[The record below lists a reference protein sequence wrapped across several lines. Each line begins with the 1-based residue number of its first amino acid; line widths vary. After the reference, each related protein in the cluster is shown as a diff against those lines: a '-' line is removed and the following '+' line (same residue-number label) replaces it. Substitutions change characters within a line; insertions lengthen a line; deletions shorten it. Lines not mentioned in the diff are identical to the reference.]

1 MKKIIIGLLVLTS
14 GSAFAY
20 SSKCAV
26 SVTAFSTPG
35 QQHVDY
41 QHFRVYENGVEEYVG
56 PCEGNQ
62 HITGAIVNAV
72 ASLFGCG
79 KENDS
84 P

>member
-1 MKKIIIGLLVLTS
+1 MNHSDVCRPS
-14 GSAFAY
+14 PAHPSD
-20 SSKCAV
+20 
-26 SVTAFSTPG
+26 STPG

>member
-1 MKKIIIGLLVLTS
+1 MNHSDVCRPS
-14 GSAFAY
+14 QPHPSD
-20 SSKCAV
+20 
-26 SVTAFSTPG
+26 STPG

-41 QHFRVYENGVEEYVG
+41 EHYEVYENGVERHVG

-62 HITGAIVNAV
+62 HITGGIVNAV
-72 ASLFGCG
+72 ASLFGRG